1 MIRILD
7 PTLGDAPTAPVA
19 ARAARPARLRGATL
33 GLLANGKS
41 NGMALLDR
49 IAEHLR
55 ERHGVA
61 DVLRVAK
68 TNASAPVSDE
78 DAELLAKHCA
88 AVVTAIGD

>member
-1 MIRILD
+1 M
-7 PTLGDAPTAPVA
+7 
-19 ARAARPARLRGATL
+19 
-33 GLLANGKS
+33 
-41 NGMALLDR
+41 LDR

-61 DVLRVAK
+61 EILRVAK
-68 TNASAPVSDE
+68 SNASAPVPEE

>member
-7 PTLGDAPTAPVA
+7 PTLAAAPTPSVMPRAP
-19 ARAARPARLRGATL
+19 RPAVLRGATL

-61 DVLRVAK
+61 EVLRVAK
-68 TNASAPVSDE
+68 TNASAPVTDE
-78 DAELLAKHCA
+78 DGDRLVVHCA

>member
-7 PTLGDAPTAPVA
+7 PTLAAAPAPTVMPRAP
-19 ARAARPARLRGATL
+19 RPAILRGATL

-61 DVLRVAK
+61 EVLRVAK
-68 TNASAPVSDE
+68 SNASAPVPEE
-78 DAELLAKHCA
+78 DGDVLAVHCA